1 MGTMFALWAT
11 MPAETARRRSRWL
24 SEAATKRTTRAS
36 AAWLAAAARGE
47 AAEPW
52 HGLFASLVENRIDE
66 PRTAA
71 QRILQ
76 TGHTS
81 GEDALIGFV
90 GGVERLLTRATR

>member
-24 SEAATKRTTRAS
+24 SAAAAKRTTRAS
-36 AAWLAAAARGE
+36 AAWLTAAARGE
-47 AAEPW
+47 AAEAW
-52 HGLFASLVENRIDE
+52 HGLFASLAGDRIHE
-66 PRTAA
+66 TQPAA
-71 QRILQ
+71 KRILQ

-90 GGVERLLTRATR
+90 GGVESLVTRATR